1 MRKHEARR
9 CAAMVLGSVMTVSL
23 AGCSGSP
30 ASSPSTEAPTTS
42 AAPETTQA
50 AEEAGIYTPGTYQG
64 SSKGFGGQVTV
75 SITVDA
81 SAITKVTSEGPD
93 ETENIGGAAL
103 EELDKQ
109 VLEKQ
114 SADIDGV
121 SGATVTSNGYKEA
134 LALAM
139 AQAKGE
145 EVTSGEL
152 SFAPGTYE
160 GHGTGYGGDVT
171 LSVTF
176 SEDAITGIEVVSNNE
191 TEYVGTP
198 AFDIMLQEIQD
209 FTSTGVDSLSGA
221 TFTSNGILAAVEDAA
236 SQAGCDIQALRAGKI
251 PYEVAPGADIE
262 ETYDVIV
269 VGAGGAG
276 VTAAAEIA
284 QQGATVCIVEKN
296 AEAGGNTLV
305 AGCSFQA
312 VYDYQV
318 WDPKDPDATTG
329 VCPYDGQTYD
339 KSKSDM
345 GRIDTLR
352 TILNWSEEPFNEAV
366 DASAGKLTVEEYDLP
381 SRGVHQEYL
390 ETLKTLKA
398 QIQEYLDW
406 AEPQLEAG
414 VPESD
419 LTVFSTKELHIF
431 QTYYGGL
438 RLNNDQ
444 TKWIYGDF
452 DKVSQLVRNIN
463 TDKEWMSDQG
473 SVFNWGVTTN
483 TLIGCLWQRINTFQG
498 GTIENVEGTGKYACY
513 FAVPLNT
520 VAQANEGNSVMYRTT
535 ATKLLTDGDGR
546 VNGIEAVKYD
556 GTKVTLHA
564 NKGVILATGGFGAN
578 IDMVISTNDYWNKDE
593 LSSAI
598 LTTNRNCA
606 TGEGITMAQDVGAV
620 TTGMEFTQLMPLGW
634 ADDGKLAGG
643 KGENV
648 IFVSPA
654 GTDNEG
660 KRFVDESAE
669 RDVLSQ
675 GQLTYGGKGGL
686 TVQVMNGGDNTAAN
700 NREGKE
706 YFCTLKEAC
715 EMTGIDYD
723 TLYQTIIEYDKAY
736 LDQNLAELEVPKSS
750 ATDTIGRYDEAGNY
764 IEDTML
770 SIRYLAPSTHHT
782 MGGLVVDND
791 RHVLDADNQ
800 PIPGLWAAGEVTGGI
815 FAGNRLGGNA
825 ISEII
830 VSGRIAAKSVMSE
843 N

>member
-1 MRKHEARR
+1 
-9 CAAMVLGSVMTVSL
+9 
-23 AGCSGSP
+23 
-30 ASSPSTEAPTTS
+30 
-42 AAPETTQA
+42 
-50 AEEAGIYTPGTYQG
+50 
-64 SSKGFGGQVTV
+64 
-75 SITVDA
+75 VDA

-198 AFDIMLQEIQD
+198 AFDIMFQEIQD

-236 SQAGCDIQALRAGKI
+236 SQAGCDIQTLRAGKI

-406 AEPQLEAG
+406 AEPQLDAG

>member
-198 AFDIMLQEIQD
+198 AFDIMFQEIQD

-221 TFTSNGILAAVEDAA
+221 TFTSNGILAAVEDAD
-236 SQAGCDIQALRAGKI
+236 SQAGCDIQTLRAGKI

-406 AEPQLEAG
+406 AEPQLDAG

-660 KRFVDESAE
+660 KRFVDESAVW
-669 RDVLSQ
+669 DVLSQ